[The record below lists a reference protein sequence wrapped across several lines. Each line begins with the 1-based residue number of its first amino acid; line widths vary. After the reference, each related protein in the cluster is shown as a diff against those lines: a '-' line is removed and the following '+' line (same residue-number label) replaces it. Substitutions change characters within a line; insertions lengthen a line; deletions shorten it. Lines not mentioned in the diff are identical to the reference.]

1 MSGYQEPAPTAEDTE
16 PKTLTSS
23 LDPAAV
29 EKDAQAVDKELTSQ
43 VPEAQQEPVQAPA
56 PAVNGAKSEEAL
68 APQAEEETPAA
79 APVEEPTAPLE
90 STESQVQPEKPKDP
104 EPTPAASPPK
114 QAPAQPAAPPKPAV
128 PKTWASLAAAASK
141 PAAAATPAPQQAQQA
156 PAQQQQQAKPAMP
169 TKPSAAPS
177 APAAQA
183 APAAAQRDASPATT
197 SGDEWTAVGANHNRT
212 QSRAAA
218 PEPQQQA
225 GRGYIRNVG
234 ENIKGPEL
242 KEKLSQFG
250 ELTHFDVNRQR
261 VSPQSLPHS

>member
-43 VPEAQQEPVQAPA
+43 VPEAQQEPVEAPA
-56 PAVNGAKSEEAL
+56 PAVNGAKSEEAP

-141 PAAAATPAPQQAQQA
+141 PAAAATPAPQQTQQA
-156 PAQQQQQAKPAMP
+156 PAQQQQAKPAMP

>member
-1 MSGYQEPAPTAEDTE
+1 M
-16 PKTLTSS
+16 
-23 LDPAAV
+23 